1 MGTTTKRGS
10 WPTWFRLGFRSCS
23 KEREEEKRDTT
34 VKRKRE
40 REREREG
47 SEEIVKRSKG
57 EKGVCTVESTDT

>member
-1 MGTTTKRGS
+1 MFERKRGRE
-10 WPTWFRLGFRSCS
+10 TGHHGEK
-23 KEREEEKRDTT
+23 KE
-34 VKRKRE
+34 RE